1 MIAMSL
7 LCLILAGGKS
17 TRMGE
22 DKALLFASVNTLTGI
37 LTLQD
42 CRVVVACGGEER
54 AGLFDAECWFDPID
68 STSLGEV
75 VHAFVQ
81 QHDEEIQL
89 FPCDMYNLD
98 EEAIEAILAQPPGVP
113 IDLNG
118 QDQYTLAR
126 IPQGC
131 NLPSSKSLKH
141 LFSKLDRNQMEWL
154 GDRLENFNSP
164 DQIEHQHR
172 LNR

>member
-1 MIAMSL
+1 MTL

-22 DKALLFASVNTLTGI
+22 DKALLFDSVNTLTDI
-37 LTLQD
+37 LTSRD
-42 CRVVVACGGEER
+42 HRVIVACGGEER
-54 AGLFDAECWFDPID
+54 SVLFHAECWFDPED

-164 DQIEHQHR
+164 DQIEHQHKS
-172 LNR
+172 NR

>member
-1 MIAMSL
+1 MTL

-22 DKALLFASVNTLTGI
+22 DKALLFDSVNTLTDI
-37 LTLQD
+37 LTSRD
-42 CRVVVACGGEER
+42 HRVIVACGGEER
-54 AGLFDAECWFDPID
+54 AVLFHAECWFDPED

-98 EEAIEAILAQPPGVP
+98 KAAIEVILTQPPGC
-113 IDLNG
+113 LL
-118 QDQYTLAR
+118 YTS
-126 IPQGC
+126 
-131 NLPSSKSLKH
+131 PSPR
-141 LFSKLDRNQMEWL
+141 DR
-154 GDRLENFNSP
+154 G
-164 DQIEHQHR
+164 
-172 LNR
+172 

>member
-1 MIAMSL
+1 MTL

-22 DKALLFASVNTLTGI
+22 DKALLFDSVNTLSDI
-37 LTLQD
+37 LTSRGH
-42 CRVVVACGGEER
+42 RVIVACGSEER
-54 AGLFDAECWFDPID
+54 AALFHAECWFDPDD

-81 QHDEEIQL
+81 QYDEEIQL

-98 EEAIEAILAQPPGVP
+98 KEAIEAILAQLPGVP
-113 IDLNG
+113 IDMHG
-118 QDQYTLAR
+118 QDQFTLAR

-131 NLPSSKSLKH
+131 NLLASKSLKH
-141 LFSKLDRNQMEWL
+141 LFSELDRNQMGSL

-164 DQIEHQHR
+164 NQIDRQHR
-172 LNR
+172 SNR

>member
-1 MIAMSL
+1 MTL

-22 DKALLFASVNTLTGI
+22 DKALLFDSVNSLTDI
-37 LTLQD
+37 LTSRD
-42 CRVVVACGGEER
+42 CRVTVACGGEER
-54 AGLFDAECWFDPID
+54 AALFHAECWFDPED

-98 EEAIEAILAQPPGVP
+98 KEAIEAILTQPPGVP
-113 IDLNG
+113 IDMNG

-126 IPQGC
+126 IPQGS
-131 NLPSSKSLKH
+131 NLPLTKSLKH
-141 LFSKLDRNQMEWL
+141 LFSGLGRNQMGSL
-154 GDRLENFNSP
+154 GARLENFNSP
-164 DQIEHQHR
+164 NQIEHRHKS
-172 LNR
+172 NR

>member
-1 MIAMSL
+1 MTL

-22 DKALLFASVNTLTGI
+22 DKALLFDSVNTLTDI
-37 LTLQD
+37 LTSRD
-42 CRVVVACGGEER
+42 CRVTVACGVEER
-54 AGLFDAECWFDPID
+54 AALFHAECWFDPED

-98 EEAIEAILAQPPGVP
+98 KEAIEAILTQPPGVP
-113 IDLNG
+113 IDMNG

-126 IPQGC
+126 IPQGS
-131 NLPSSKSLKH
+131 NLPLTKSLKH
-141 LFSKLDRNQMEWL
+141 LFSELGRNQMESL
-154 GDRLENFNSP
+154 GARLENFNSP
-164 DQIEHQHR
+164 NQIEHRHKS
-172 LNR
+172 NR

>member
-1 MIAMSL
+1 MPL

-22 DKALLFASVNTLTGI
+22 DKALLFDSVNALTDI
-37 LTLQD
+37 LTSRD
-42 CRVVVACGGEER
+42 CRVIVACGGEER
-54 AGLFDAECWFDPID
+54 AALFHAECWFDPED
-68 STSLGEV
+68 SSSLGEV
-75 VHAFVQ
+75 VQAFVQ

-98 EEAIEAILAQPPGVP
+98 SEAIEAILAQPPGVP
-113 IDLNG
+113 TDMNG

-131 NLPSSKSLKH
+131 NLSSSKSLKH
-141 LFSKLDRNQMEWL
+141 LFSELDRNQMASL
-154 GDRLENFNSP
+154 GNRLENFNSP
-164 DQIEHQHR
+164 NQIEHQ
-172 LNR
+172 NKSNQ

>member
-1 MIAMSL
+1 MPL

-17 TRMGE
+17 TRMGV
-22 DKALLFASVNTLTGI
+22 DKALLFDSVNTLTDI
-37 LTLQD
+37 LTLRD
-42 CRVVVACGGEER
+42 CRVLVACGGEER
-54 AGLFDAECWFDPID
+54 ATLFDAECWFDPDD

-75 VHAFVQ
+75 VRAFVQ

-98 EEAIEAILAQPPGVP
+98 DEAIEAILTQPPGVP
-113 IDLNG
+113 IDMNG

-131 NLPSSKSLKH
+131 NLPTSKSLKH
-141 LFSKLDRNQMEWL
+141 LFSELDRNQMQSL
-154 GDRLENFNSP
+154 GERLKNFNSLN
-164 DQIEHQHR
+164 QIEHQ
-172 LNR
+172 NK

>member
-1 MIAMSL
+1 MTL

-22 DKALLFASVNTLTGI
+22 DKALLFDSVNTLIDI
-37 LTLQD
+37 LTSRD
-42 CRVVVACGGEER
+42 HRVIVACGGEER
-54 AGLFDAECWFDPID
+54 AVLFHAECWFDPED

-98 EEAIEAILAQPPGVP
+98 KAAIEAILTQPPGVP
-113 IDLNG
+113 VDMNG
-118 QDQYTLAR
+118 QEQYTLVR

-131 NLPSSKSLKH
+131 SLPYSKSLKH
-141 LFSKLDRNQMEWL
+141 LFSELDRNQMGSL

-164 DQIEHQHR
+164 NQIEHQNKS
-172 LNR
+172 NR

>member
-1 MIAMSL
+1 MPL

-22 DKALLFASVNTLTGI
+22 DKALLFDSVNTLTDI
-37 LTLQD
+37 LTSRD
-42 CRVVVACGGEER
+42 CRVIVACGGEER
-54 AGLFDAECWFDPID
+54 AGLFHGECWFDPDD

-75 VHAFVQ
+75 VHAFVKQ
-81 QHDEEIQL
+81 RDEEIQL

-98 EEAIEAILAQPPGVP
+98 DEAIKEILIQSPGVP
-113 IDLNG
+113 IDMHG

-126 IPQGC
+126 IPKGH
-131 NLPSSKSLKH
+131 NLPISKSLKH
-141 LFSKLDRNQMEWL
+141 LFSELDRNQMGSL

-164 DQIEHQHR
+164 NQI
-172 LNR
+172 

>member
-1 MIAMSL
+1 MPL

-22 DKALLFASVNTLTGI
+22 DKALIFDSVNTLTDI
-37 LTLQD
+37 LTFRD
-42 CRVVVACGGEER
+42 CRVIVACGGEER
-54 AGLFDAECWFDPID
+54 AGLFHGECWFDPDD

-81 QHDEEIQL
+81 QYDEEIQL

-98 EEAIEAILAQPPGVP
+98 KEAIEAILRQSPGVP
-113 IDLNG
+113 IDMNG
-118 QDQYTLAR
+118 LDQYTLAR

-131 NLPSSKSLKH
+131 NFPNSKSLKH
-141 LFSKLDRNQMEWL
+141 LFSQLDRNQMEWL
-154 GDRLENFNSP
+154 GRRIENFNFP
-164 DQIEHQHR
+164 NQIEHQ
-172 LNR
+172 NKSNQ

>member
-1 MIAMSL
+1 MPL

-37 LTLQD
+37 LTSQD
-42 CRVVVACGGEER
+42 CSVVVACGGEER
-54 AGLFDAECWFDPID
+54 AALFHAECWFDPND

-75 VHAFVQ
+75 VYAFAQ

-98 EEAIEAILAQPPGVP
+98 KEAIEALLAQPPGVP
-113 IDLNG
+113 IDING

-172 LNR
+172 SNR

>member
-1 MIAMSL
+1 MPL

-22 DKALLFASVNTLTGI
+22 DKALLFDSVNTLTDI
-37 LTLQD
+37 LATRD
-42 CRVVVACGGEER
+42 CRVIVACGGEER
-54 AGLFDAECWFDPID
+54 AALFHAECWFDPDD

-98 EEAIEAILAQPPGVP
+98 KEAIEAILAQPPGVP
-113 IDLNG
+113 IDMHG
-118 QDQYTLAR
+118 QDQFTLAR

-131 NLPSSKSLKH
+131 NLLASKSLKH
-141 LFSKLDRNQMEWL
+141 LFSELDRNQMESL

-164 DQIEHQHR
+164 NQIDCQHR
-172 LNR
+172 SNR

>member
-1 MIAMSL
+1 MPL

-22 DKALLFASVNTLTGI
+22 DKALLFDSVNALTDI
-37 LTLQD
+37 LTSRD
-42 CRVVVACGGEER
+42 CRVIVACGGEER
-54 AGLFDAECWFDPID
+54 AALFHAECWFDPED
-68 STSLGEV
+68 SSSLGEV
-75 VHAFVQ
+75 VQAFVQ

-98 EEAIEAILAQPPGVP
+98 NEAIEAILAQPPGVP
-113 IDLNG
+113 IDMNG

-131 NLPSSKSLKH
+131 NLPYSKSLKH
-141 LFSKLDRNQMEWL
+141 LFLELDRNQMGSL
-154 GDRLENFNSP
+154 GNRLENFNSP
-164 DQIEHQHR
+164 NQIEHQ
-172 LNR
+172 NKSNQ

>member
-1 MIAMSL
+1 MTL

-22 DKALLFASVNTLTGI
+22 DKALLFDSVNTLTDI
-37 LTLQD
+37 LTSRD
-42 CRVVVACGGEER
+42 HRVIVACGGEER
-54 AGLFDAECWFDPID
+54 AVLFHAECWFDPDD

-98 EEAIEAILAQPPGVP
+98 KVAIEAILTQPPGVP
-113 IDLNG
+113 VDMNG
-118 QDQYTLAR
+118 QEQYTLAR
-126 IPQGC
+126 IPQGR
-131 NLPSSKSLKH
+131 NLPISKSLKH
-141 LFSKLDRNQMEWL
+141 LFSELSRNQMESL
-154 GDRLENFNSP
+154 GARLENFNSP
-164 DQIEHQHR
+164 NQIEHQKKS
-172 LNR
+172 NR

>member
-1 MIAMSL
+1 MSL

-22 DKALLFASVNTLTGI
+22 DKALLFDSANKLANQLSSKN
-37 LTLQD
+37 
-42 CRVVVACGGEER
+42 CRVIVACGGEER
-54 AGLFDAECWFDPID
+54 ATLFHSECWFDPDD

-75 VHAFVQ
+75 VHAFVK

-98 EEAIEAILAQPPGVP
+98 DEAIEAILSQSPGVP
-113 IDLNG
+113 IDVNG

-131 NLPSSKSLKH
+131 KLPTSKSLKH
-141 LFSKLDRNQMEWL
+141 LFSELDRNQMGLL
-154 GDRLENFNSP
+154 GNRLENFNSP
-164 DQIEHQHR
+164 NQIERQNK
-172 LNR
+172 LNQ

>member
-1 MIAMSL
+1 MPL

-22 DKALLFASVNTLTGI
+22 DKALLFDSVNTLTDI
-37 LTLQD
+37 LASRD
-42 CRVVVACGGEER
+42 CRVIVACGGEER
-54 AGLFDAECWFDPID
+54 AALFHAECWFDPDD

-75 VHAFVQ
+75 VRAFVQ
-81 QHDEEIQL
+81 QHGEEIQL

-98 EEAIEAILAQPPGVP
+98 KEAIEAILAQPPGVP
-113 IDLNG
+113 IDMHG

-131 NLPSSKSLKH
+131 NLPFSKSLHH
-141 LFSKLDRNQMEWL
+141 LFSELDRNQMGSL
-154 GDRLENFNSP
+154 GDRLENFNSSN
-164 DQIEHQHR
+164 QIEHRNKSNQ
-172 LNR
+172 

>member
-1 MIAMSL
+1 MTL

-22 DKALLFASVNTLTGI
+22 DKALLFDSVNTLTDI
-37 LTLQD
+37 LTSRD
-42 CRVVVACGGEER
+42 HRVIVACGGEER
-54 AGLFDAECWFDPID
+54 AVLFHAECWFDPDD

-75 VHAFVQ
+75 VHAFIQ

-98 EEAIEAILAQPPGVP
+98 REAIEEILTQPPGVP
-113 IDLNG
+113 IDMHG
-118 QDQYTLAR
+118 QDQFTLAR

-131 NLPSSKSLKH
+131 NLPTSKSLNR
-141 LFSKLDRNQMEWL
+141 LFSELDRNQMGSL
-154 GDRLENFNSP
+154 GDRLENFNSSN
-164 DQIEHQHR
+164 QIEHRNKSNQ
-172 LNR
+172 

>member
-1 MIAMSL
+1 VNAMPL

-17 TRMGE
+17 TRMGV
-22 DKALLFASVNTLTGI
+22 DKALLFDSVNTLTDI
-37 LTLQD
+37 LTLRD
-42 CRVVVACGGEER
+42 CRVLVACGGEER
-54 AGLFDAECWFDPID
+54 ATLFDAECWFDPDD

-75 VHAFVQ
+75 VRAFVQ

-98 EEAIEAILAQPPGVP
+98 DEAIEAILTQPPGVP
-113 IDLNG
+113 IDMNG

-131 NLPSSKSLKH
+131 NLPTSKSLKH
-141 LFSKLDRNQMEWL
+141 LFSELDRNQMQSL
-154 GDRLENFNSP
+154 GERLKNFNSP
-164 DQIEHQHR
+164 NQIEHQ
-172 LNR
+172 NK

>member
-1 MIAMSL
+1 MNAMPL

-22 DKALLFASVNTLTGI
+22 DKALLFDSVNALTDI
-37 LTLQD
+37 LTSRD
-42 CRVVVACGGEER
+42 CRVIVACGGEER
-54 AGLFDAECWFDPID
+54 AALFHAECWFDPED
-68 STSLGEV
+68 SSSLGEV
-75 VHAFVQ
+75 VQAFVQ

-98 EEAIEAILAQPPGVP
+98 NEAIEAILAQSPGVP
-113 IDLNG
+113 IDMNG

-131 NLPSSKSLKH
+131 NLPSSKSLKN
-141 LFSKLDRNQMEWL
+141 LFSELDRNQMGSL

-164 DQIEHQHR
+164 NQIEHQ
-172 LNR
+172 NKSNQ

>member
-1 MIAMSL
+1 MPL

-22 DKALLFASVNTLTGI
+22 DKALLYDSVNTLTDI
-37 LTLQD
+37 LASSG
-42 CRVVVACGGEER
+42 CRVIVACGGEER
-54 AGLFDAECWFDPID
+54 TALFHAECWFDPDD

-89 FPCDMYNLD
+89 FPCDMYKLD
-98 EEAIEAILAQPPGVP
+98 KEAIEVILTQPPGVP
-113 IDLNG
+113 IDMYG
-118 QDQYTLAR
+118 QEQYTLAR
-126 IPQGC
+126 VPKRSI
-131 NLPSSKSLKH
+131 LPTSKSLKH
-141 LFSKLDRNQMEWL
+141 LFSELDRNHMGAL

-164 DQIEHQHR
+164 NQIEPQNKS
-172 LNR
+172 NR

>member
-1 MIAMSL
+1 MSL

-22 DKALLFASVNTLTGI
+22 DKSLLFDSVNTLTDI
-37 LTLQD
+37 LTLRD
-42 CRVVVACGGEER
+42 CRVLVACGGEER
-54 AGLFDAECWFDPID
+54 AALFDAECWFDPID

-98 EEAIEAILAQPPGVP
+98 EEAIEAILTQPPGVP

-131 NLPSSKSLKH
+131 NLPPSKSLKH
-141 LFSKLDRNQMEWL
+141 LFSKLDRNHMESL

-164 DQIEHQHR
+164 DQIEHQHKS
-172 LNR
+172 NR

>member
-1 MIAMSL
+1 MNIMTL

-22 DKALLFASVNTLTGI
+22 DKALLFDSVNTLTDI
-37 LTLQD
+37 LTSRD
-42 CRVVVACGGEER
+42 HRAIVACGGEER
-54 AGLFDAECWFDPID
+54 AVLFHAECWFDPED

-98 EEAIEAILAQPPGVP
+98 KAAIEAILTQPPGVP
-113 IDLNG
+113 VDMNG
-118 QDQYTLAR
+118 QEQYTLAR

-131 NLPSSKSLKH
+131 NLPTSKSLKH
-141 LFSKLDRNQMEWL
+141 LFSELSRNQMESL
-154 GDRLENFNSP
+154 GTRLENFNSP
-164 DQIEHQHR
+164 NQIEHQNKS
-172 LNR
+172 NR

>member
-1 MIAMSL
+1 MTL

-22 DKALLFASVNTLTGI
+22 DKALLFDSVNTLTDI
-37 LTLQD
+37 LTSRD
-42 CRVVVACGGEER
+42 HRVIVACGGEER
-54 AGLFDAECWFDPID
+54 AVLFHAECWFDPED

-98 EEAIEAILAQPPGVP
+98 KAAIEAILTQPPGVP
-113 IDLNG
+113 VDMNG
-118 QDQYTLAR
+118 QEQYTLAR

-131 NLPSSKSLKH
+131 NLPTSKSLKH
-141 LFSKLDRNQMEWL
+141 LFSELSRNQMKSL
-154 GDRLENFNSP
+154 GARLENFNSP
-164 DQIEHQHR
+164 NQIEPLNK

>member
-1 MIAMSL
+1 MPL

-17 TRMGE
+17 TRMGV
-22 DKALLFASVNTLTGI
+22 DKALLFDSVNTLTDI
-37 LTLQD
+37 LTLRD
-42 CRVVVACGGEER
+42 CRVLVACGGEER
-54 AGLFDAECWFDPID
+54 ATLFDAECWFDPDD

-75 VHAFVQ
+75 VRAFVQ

-98 EEAIEAILAQPPGVP
+98 DEAIEAILTQPPGVP
-113 IDLNG
+113 IDMNG

-131 NLPSSKSLKH
+131 NLPTSKSLKH
-141 LFSKLDRNQMEWL
+141 LFSELDRNQMQSL
-154 GDRLENFNSP
+154 GERLKNFNSP
-164 DQIEHQHR
+164 NQIEHQ
-172 LNR
+172 NK

>member
-1 MIAMSL
+1 MSL

-22 DKALLFASVNTLTGI
+22 DKALLFDSANKLANKLSS
-37 LTLQD
+37 QD
-42 CRVVVACGGEER
+42 CRVIVACGGEER
-54 AGLFDAECWFDPID
+54 ASLFHYECWFDPGD

-81 QHDEEIQL
+81 QHNEEIQL

-98 EEAIEAILAQPPGVP
+98 DEAIEAILSQAPGVP
-113 IDLNG
+113 IDAHG
-118 QDQYTLAR
+118 QDQFTLAR

-131 NLPSSKSLKH
+131 KLPTSKSLKH
-141 LFSKLDRNQMEWL
+141 LFSKLDRNQMGLL

-164 DQIEHQHR
+164 NQIEHQNK

>member
-1 MIAMSL
+1 MTL

-22 DKALLFASVNTLTGI
+22 DKALLFDSVNTLSDI
-37 LTLQD
+37 LTSRGH
-42 CRVVVACGGEER
+42 RVIVACGSEER
-54 AGLFDAECWFDPID
+54 AALFHAECWFDPDD

-81 QHDEEIQL
+81 QYDEEIQL

-98 EEAIEAILAQPPGVP
+98 KEAIEAILAQPPGVP
-113 IDLNG
+113 IDMHG
-118 QDQYTLAR
+118 QDQFTLAR

-131 NLPSSKSLKH
+131 NLLASKSLKH
-141 LFSKLDRNQMEWL
+141 LFSELDRNQMGSL

-164 DQIEHQHR
+164 NQIDHQHKSSR
-172 LNR
+172 

>member
-1 MIAMSL
+1 MTL

-22 DKALLFASVNTLTGI
+22 DKALLFDSVNTLSDI
-37 LTLQD
+37 LTSRGH
-42 CRVVVACGGEER
+42 RVIVACGSEER
-54 AGLFDAECWFDPID
+54 AALFHAECWFDPDD

-98 EEAIEAILAQPPGVP
+98 KEAIEAILAQPPGVP
-113 IDLNG
+113 IDMHG
-118 QDQYTLAR
+118 QDQFTLAR

-131 NLPSSKSLKH
+131 NLLASKSLKH
-141 LFSKLDRNQMEWL
+141 LFSELDRNQMESL

-164 DQIEHQHR
+164 NQIDCQHR
-172 LNR
+172 SNR

>member
-1 MIAMSL
+1 MPL

-22 DKALLFASVNTLTGI
+22 DKALLFDSVNALTDI
-37 LTLQD
+37 LTSRD
-42 CRVVVACGGEER
+42 CRVIVACGGEER
-54 AGLFDAECWFDPID
+54 AALFHAECWFDPDD
-68 STSLGEV
+68 STSLGEIV
-75 VHAFVQ
+75 QAFVG

-98 EEAIEAILAQPPGVP
+98 NEAIETILKQPSGVP
-113 IDLNG
+113 TDMSG

-131 NLPSSKSLKH
+131 NLPTSKSLKH
-141 LFSKLDRNQMEWL
+141 LFSELGRNQMESL
-154 GDRLENFNSP
+154 RDRLKNFNSP
-164 DQIEHQHR
+164 NQIEHQNKS
-172 LNR
+172 NR